1 MPSLLDQVLENKDNP
16 SSDFLLNP
24 KDDQPH
30 TLSDGSVIYDSTI
43 AAINRILLLNPHLH
57 KRPSGTASSPYELYN
72 GHTPVDLLDKRAF
85 LSLLKADWT
94 PRTPYQ
100 SVLVAEYVAKYVP
113 ILSRDCLVISDHL
126 LWDRTTGT
134 LRTYTDD
141 DQTRTVS

>member
-16 SSDFLLNP
+16 SSDSLLSP

-43 AAINRILLLNPHLH
+43 AAINRILSLNPHLH
-57 KRPSGTASSPYELYN
+57 KRPSGTASSTYELYN
-72 GHTPVDLLDKRAF
+72 GHTPVDLLDKRVF

-113 ILSRDCLVISDHL
+113 VLSRDCLVISDHL

-141 DQTRTVS
+141 DQIRTVS

>member
-16 SSDFLLNP
+16 NSDSLLSP
-24 KDDQPH
+24 KDDQSH

-43 AAINRILLLNPHLH
+43 AAINRILSLNPHLH
-57 KRPSGTASSPYELYN
+57 KRPSGVASSPYELYN

-94 PRTPYQ
+94 PCTPYQ
-100 SVLVAEYVAKYVP
+100 SVLVAEYVAKYAP
-113 ILSRDCLVISDHL
+113 LLSRDCIVISDHL

-141 DQTRTVS
+141 GQIRTVS